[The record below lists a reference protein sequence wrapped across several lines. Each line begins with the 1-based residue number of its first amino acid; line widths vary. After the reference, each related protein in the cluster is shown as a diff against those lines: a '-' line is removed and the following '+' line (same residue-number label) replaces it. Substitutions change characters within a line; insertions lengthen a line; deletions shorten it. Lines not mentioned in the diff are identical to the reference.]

1 MFVCIQSYNIAVNMH
16 ASPVVPDCVRHCK
29 NESKSDIA
37 VSLFYK
43 KIERFRRS
51 IVRLSF
57 QELRRIKTKLFV
69 NQNVSNLLKKYDG
82 CKAWEILDSQKI
94 SYVETVARPY
104 PDHHKYMHISTLLN
118 VLKIIINCM
127 IVRLKF
133 LLFSYTN
140 RQTNKQKQK

>member
-1 MFVCIQSYNIAVNMH
+1 MFVSIQSYDIAVNMH

-51 IVRLSF
+51 IVCLLF

-69 NQNVSNLLKKYDG
+69 NQNVSNSLKKYDG
-82 CKAWEILDSQKI
+82 CKA
-94 SYVETVARPY
+94 
-104 PDHHKYMHISTLLN
+104 
-118 VLKIIINCM
+118 
-127 IVRLKF
+127 
-133 LLFSYTN
+133 
-140 RQTNKQKQK
+140 